1 MENYKETLHDLTWP
15 ELMKQVSAILE
26 RDQKTLE
33 SNVNYYKKLF
43 NDSNADK
50 EQLNRLFDKLQLDKL
65 RFNYF
70 SELFFR
76 LEEQNHKFMIM
87 QLESCIK
94 QETEMQNRTP
104 KDWVATVRYED
115 GQIKVYFMALSYYQ

>member
-1 MENYKETLHDLTWP
+1 MENYKETLHDLTWA
-15 ELMKQVSAILE
+15 ELMKQVAEVLA

-33 SNVNYYKKLF
+33 SNVSSYKKLF

-76 LEEQNHKFMIM
+76 LEEQNYKLMIM
-87 QLESCIK
+87 QLESCIR
-94 QETEMQNRTP
+94 QETEMQNRSP
-104 KDWVATVRYED
+104 KDWVATVRFEN

>member
-1 MENYKETLHDLTWP
+1 MENYKETLHDLTWT
-15 ELMKQVSAILE
+15 ELMKQVAAVLE
-26 RDQKTLE
+26 RDQKALE

-50 EQLNRLFDKLQLDKL
+50 DQLNRLFDKLQLDKL

-76 LEEQNHKFMIM
+76 LEEQNYKLMIM
-87 QLESCIK
+87 QLESCIR
-94 QETEMQNRTP
+94 QETEMQNRSP
-104 KDWVATVRYED
+104 KDWVATVRFEA

>member
-1 MENYKETLHDLTWP
+1 MENYKETLHDLSWT
-15 ELMKQVSAILE
+15 ELTQQLSAILA
-26 RDQKTLE
+26 RDQKVLE

-50 EQLNRLFDKLQLDKL
+50 DQLNRLFDKLQLDKL
-65 RFNYF
+65 RYNYF

-76 LEEQNHKFMIM
+76 LEEQNYRLMIM

-94 QETEMQNRTP
+94 QETEMQNKAP

-115 GQIKVYFMALSYYQ
+115 GQLKVYFMALSYYQ

>member
-1 MENYKETLHDLTWP
+1 MDKYKETLHDLTWP

-50 EQLNRLFDKLQLDKL
+50 DQLNRLFDKLQLDKL

-76 LEEQNHKFMIM
+76 IEEQNYKLMIM

-94 QETEMQNRTP
+94 QETDMQNHTP
-104 KDWVATVRYED
+104 KDWVATVRFES
-115 GQIKVYFMALSYYQ
+115 GEIQIYFMALSYYQ

>member
-15 ELMKQVSAILE
+15 ELMKQVAAILE

-87 QLESCIK
+87 QLESCIR

-104 KDWVATVRYED
+104 KDWVATVRFED

>member
-1 MENYKETLHDLTWP
+1 MDKYKETLSELTWS
-15 ELMKQVSAILE
+15 ELLQQVSAILA

-43 NDSNADK
+43 NDSKADK

-87 QLESCIK
+87 QLESCIR

-104 KDWVATVRYED
+104 KDWVATVRFEN

>member
-1 MENYKETLHDLTWP
+1 MENYKETLHDLTWA
-15 ELMKQVSAILE
+15 ELMQQVSAILE
-26 RDQKTLE
+26 RDQKALE

-43 NDSNADK
+43 NHSNADK
-50 EQLNRLFDKLQLDKL
+50 DQLNRLFDKLQLDKL

-76 LEEQNHKFMIM
+76 LEEQNNKFIIM
-87 QLESCIK
+87 QLESCIR
-94 QETEMQNRTP
+94 QETEVQNRSP
-104 KDWVATVRYED
+104 KDWVATVRFDD

>member
-15 ELMKQVSAILE
+15 ELMQQVSAILA

-50 EQLNRLFDKLQLDKL
+50 EQLNRLFDKLQLDKP
-65 RFNYF
+65 RYNYF

-76 LEEQNHKFMIM
+76 LEEQNYKLMIM
-87 QLESCIK
+87 QLESCIR

-104 KDWVATVRYED
+104 KDWVATVRFES
-115 GQIKVYFMALSYYQ
+115 GHINVYFMPLSYYQ

>member
-15 ELMKQVSAILE
+15 ELMKQVAAILE

-104 KDWVATVRYED
+104 KDWVATVRFED

>member
-15 ELMKQVSAILE
+15 ELMKQVAAVLE

-87 QLESCIK
+87 QLESCIR

-104 KDWVATVRYED
+104 KDWVATVRFED

>member
-87 QLESCIK
+87 QLESCIR

-104 KDWVATVRYED
+104 KDWVATVRFED

>member
-1 MENYKETLHDLTWP
+1 MENYKETLHDLTWT
-15 ELMKQVSAILE
+15 ELMKQVAAVLE

-87 QLESCIK
+87 QLESCIR

-104 KDWVATVRYED
+104 KDWVATVRFEE

>member
-15 ELMKQVSAILE
+15 ELVQQVSAILA
-26 RDQKTLE
+26 RDQKALE

-50 EQLNRLFDKLQLDKL
+50 DQLNRLFDKLQLDKL

-70 SELFFR
+70 SELFIR
-76 LEEQNHKFMIM
+76 IEEQNYKLMIM
-87 QLESCIK
+87 QLESCVR
-94 QETEMQNRTP
+94 QETELQNRSP
-104 KDWVATVRYED
+104 KDWVATVRFED

>member
-1 MENYKETLHDLTWP
+1 MENYKETLHDLTWA
-15 ELMKQVSAILE
+15 ELMKQVAEVLA

-33 SNVNYYKKLF
+33 SNVSYYKKLF

-76 LEEQNHKFMIM
+76 LEEQNYKLMIM
-87 QLESCIK
+87 QLESCIR
-94 QETEMQNRTP
+94 QETEMQNRSP
-104 KDWVATVRYED
+104 KDWVATVRFEN